1 MDKKSMP
8 EALKKVWER
17 IKRSKYVL
25 AVVLLGLFL
34 ILLPDKKENGTAQ
47 ASETE
52 TVRFSVREEEKR
64 IEAALS
70 EIAGAGRVCV
80 VLSVRSSEE
89 RVIAVDTEDYV
100 LQEDGELRRETSQNT
115 VTVSGDTG
123 EEPVTVKTIYPEYRG
138 ALVVAEG
145 ADNAEIKLRLVQAV
159 ADLTGLSTEKITVVK
174 MKSS

>member
-17 IKRSKYVL
+17 IKHSKYVL
-25 AVVLLGLFL
+25 VVVLLGLFL
-34 ILLPDKKENGTAQ
+34 ILLPDKKESGSAQ
-47 ASETE
+47 VSETE

-64 IEAALS
+64 IEDALS
-70 EIAGAGRVCV
+70 KIAGAGQVSV
-80 VLSVRSSEE
+80 VLSVCSSEE

-100 LQEDGELRRETSQNT
+100 LQEDGEVRRETSQNT
-115 VTVSGDTG
+115 VTVSGDAG